1 MATSIEPW
9 MPTSGRSAELQPA
22 GRSWDVVRVPL
33 SIGIGKRTLGLL
45 GYTTG
50 AVIQNPFDEVLYWL
64 IAPGS
69 AEKWDMTLLP
79 GIQVWGATAYIEVP
93 SIDCRKGPGIRW
105 RVPPRDQHL
114 TDPAALLAAL
124 KTATHEALGPRKEVP
139 R

>member
-1 MATSIEPW
+1 MATSTELW

-33 SIGIGKRTLGLL
+33 SIGIGNRTLGLL
-45 GYTTG
+45 GDTTG

-64 IAPGS
+64 IALRS
-69 AEKWDMTLLP
+69 AETWDMTLLP

-93 SIDCRKGPGIRW
+93 PIDCRKGPGVRW
-105 RVPPRDQHL
+105 RVPPRGQYL
-114 TDPAALLAAL
+114 TDPGALLAAL
-124 KTATHEALGPRKEVP
+124 KTATHEALGPRKKVS